1 MQICITYTP
10 VNYEIFLRCLA
21 RVKTVL
27 YAVIFFWQT
36 WVLLR
41 SSNWERRTTMMRWCA
56 WNGWKVWHLC
66 CAYVDFLITASVHII
81 ASLTSREVVAN
92 VYLFRVLVC
101 YMLMQVKYYLVIAL
115 GCGLSNCGSKQ
126 RSMHSIV
133 LTKLANQRGNKRVF
147 QTLKHVVICLTS
159 LVVAS

>member
-1 MQICITYTP
+1 MIYTH
-10 VNYEIFLRCLA
+10 VKYEIFLRCLG

-27 YAVIFFWQT
+27 YAVTFSGRFEF
-36 WVLLR
+36 LLR
-41 SSNWERRTTMMRWCA
+41 SSSLERRTSMMSWCA

-66 CAYVDFLITASVHII
+66 RAYVDFLITASVHII
-81 ASLTSREVVAN
+81 VSLTSREVVAN

-126 RSMHSIV
+126 MSMHSIV
-133 LTKLANQRGNKRVF
+133 LSKLANQRVNKRVF

>member
-1 MQICITYTP
+1 MTYTP
-10 VNYEIFLRCLA
+10 VKYEKILRCLS
-21 RVKTVL
+21 RVKIVL
-27 YAVIFFWQT
+27 NAVTFSDRFVFF
-36 WVLLR
+36 LLC
-41 SSNWERRTTMMRWCA
+41 SSSWERRTTMMSWCA
-56 WNGWKVWHLC
+56 WSRWKVWHLC
-66 CAYVDFLITASVHII
+66 WVYEDFLITASVHFIS
-81 ASLTSREVVAN
+81 SLTSREIVAN
-92 VYLFRVLVC
+92 AYLFRVLVC

-133 LTKLANQRGNKRVF
+133 LTKLTNQRGNKRVF